1 MAIRKT
7 LSFTDSRVVEWINKS
22 GGSKYIA
29 RLVMDDMENIEGNF
43 ISRDEVIKLI
53 EDRIGKSK
61 CSNKVENRI
70 DKESI
75 KGLIEF

>member
-53 EDRIGKSK
+53 EDRIGKEKSR
-61 CSNKVENRI
+61 VENGI